1 MTGIQEIA
9 RETGLSTATVSRA
22 LRGLPN
28 VKAETT
34 SAVRRAADRLGYIPS
49 SAASGLATGRS
60 RALGVLVPVINRWF
74 YVNVLE
80 GIDAE
85 LRQAGYDLILYS
97 LGGPAGDRERVFH
110 RSILRRR
117 IDALVVLCLV
127 FNPDESEQL
136 QLAEF
141 PTIVVG
147 GPGPGVRHMGI
158 DDRAAG
164 AAATNHLLGLGH
176 TEIAHIGG
184 EDELGLNIAVP
195 LERHNGYVEALNAAG
210 LSAREEWTVN
220 GAFSFEGGQRA
231 MRGLL
236 ETAGHRPTAVFAAS
250 DEMAFGAITAIV
262 EAGLRVP
269 NDVSVIGIDGHQY
282 GAAMRLTTVSQNPY
296 QQGADATRVLLAE
309 LDGREHADSF
319 PSAPFELI
327 VRSSTA
333 PPPASKRDATW

>member
-1 MTGIQEIA
+1 
-9 RETGLSTATVSRA
+9 
-22 LRGLPN
+22 
-28 VKAETT
+28 
-34 SAVRRAADRLGYIPS
+34 
-49 SAASGLATGRS
+49 
-60 RALGVLVPVINRWF
+60 
-74 YVNVLE
+74 
-80 GIDAE
+80 
-85 LRQAGYDLILYS
+85 
-97 LGGPAGDRERVFH
+97 
-110 RSILRRR
+110 LRRR

-136 QLAEF
+136 RLAEF

-164 AAATNHLLGLGH
+164 TAAANYLLGLGH
-176 TEIAHIGG
+176 TKIAHLGG
-184 EDELGLNIAVP
+184 EDELGSNIAVP
-195 LERHNGYVEALNAAG
+195 LERQAGYVEALTAAG
-210 LSAREEWTVN
+210 IATRDEWTVN
-220 GAFSFEGGQRA
+220 GRFSFEGGQEA

-236 ETAGHRPTAVFAAS
+236 EAAGERPTAVFAAS

-282 GAAMRLTTVSQNPY
+282 GAAMGLTTISQNPY

-309 LDGREHADSF
+309 LDGGEHSDDF
-319 PSAPFELI
+319 PAAPFELV

-333 PPPASKRDATW
+333 PPTAS